1 MLELK
6 AYYNENEPF
15 AAKWLRNLIDKG
27 LIAPGDV
34 DDRSIE
40 DVQASDLDGYCQ
52 CHFFAGI
59 GGWSYALRLA
69 GWPDD
74 RPVWTGS
81 CPCQPFSTAG
91 KHRGTDDDRHLWP
104 EFVRLIGQCKPPTV
118 FGEQVGGASGFK
130 WLVAVCVDVE
140 VLGYAFGSASLPAC
154 ATGSPHERQRF
165 FFVAHTPGDGCQ
177 GFLAGTAAQVQ
188 KNGTPETL
196 GAWHSSSNPFTNW
209 KEQLGQTRVDRL
221 ADGVSSTLVVRPSL
235 RCFGNAIVPQVA
247 AEFIA
252 AYMECIN
259 A

>member
-165 FFVAHTPGDGCQ
+165 FLLPTPQAMDAK
-177 GFLAGTAAQVQ
+177 GFSLALRHKFRKTGHLKHWVH
-188 KNGTPETL
+188 GTPLAIHSPTGKSSWVKPELT
-196 GAWHSSSNPFTNW
+196 AWLMGFPPRWLSARPC
-209 KEQLGQTRVDRL
+209 
-221 ADGVSSTLVVRPSL
+221 GVSATPSS
-235 RCFGNAIVPQVA
+235 RK
-247 AEFIA
+247 
-252 AYMECIN
+252 
-259 A
+259 